1 MPPTV
6 DSDFV
11 YLKMDKSIHI
21 GLVTTLPCKYKVMG
35 VFSVLGFILR
45 HWNSFV
51 LSVCSLMV
59 SSLISTL
66 LLSQSSEFLI
76 PVIAFFSSVI
86 SNLLFL

>member
-1 MPPTV
+1 MIEMLDLLLLLFIGSLGYVLPPPP
-6 DSDFV
+6 S
-11 YLKMDKSIHI
+11 L
-21 GLVTTLPCKYKVMG
+21 
-35 VFSVLGFILR
+35 FSLCLD
-45 HWNSFV
+45 WLNSFV